1 MEEVV
6 NSKPNRKSIVKK
18 ITLTAMFAALAYVLA
33 LIAHFVPIQIVPS
46 VGFLKYDPKDILI
59 CIAGF
64 IMGPFYAIGVSVVVS
79 FIEMITISSTA
90 FYGFIMNVIS
100 TCAFVVPASLIYRYK
115 KSFTG
120 ALISLLVG
128 FISAIIVMT
137 LWNIIITP
145 IYMNVPRDVLVKN
158 YLIPIIIFN
167 AVKVGVNI
175 ALVLLLYKPLVTA
188 LRAIRLTDSAKT
200 KFDLKSTLIMCG
212 IGLVLLITLII
223 TWILLRMY
231 M

>member
-46 VGFLKYDPKDILI
+46 VSFLKYDPKDILI

-115 KSFTG
+115 KSFSG